1 MRIALVELVGYREWT
16 ESLGDDR
23 EWIIQAG
30 QARLY
35 ERLQLAAAGL
45 GGFVF
50 PLRYDYLLI
59 LATGL
64 GREDLKGL
72 LDTARYTSMMPVRM
86 GSAAGRRPAEAVLR
100 AQRML
105 VGTRPGS
112 LSYEEGDDGV
122 TVLAH
127 VDINDITSSTRTNGI
142 PASLVDIAD
151 LVAGV
156 TRLANKYGGIAQYLG
171 GDNVLVLLPDEGYQ
185 EFAEEAVKMFN
196 VKVGIGVARLART
209 AMKLS
214 SRALHDIRESRS
226 EGYIRVIRE
235 GVG

>member
-1 MRIALVELVGYREWT
+1 M
-16 ESLGDDR
+16 
-23 EWIIQAG
+23 
-30 QARLY
+30 
-35 ERLQLAAAGL
+35 
-45 GGFVF
+45 
-50 PLRYDYLLI
+50 
-59 LATGL
+59 
-64 GREDLKGL
+64 
-72 LDTARYTSMMPVRM
+72 
-86 GSAAGRRPAEAVLR
+86 
-100 AQRML
+100 
-105 VGTRPGS
+105 
-112 LSYEEGDDGV
+112 
-122 TVLAH
+122 
-127 VDINDITSSTRTNGI
+127 
-142 PASLVDIAD
+142 
-151 LVAGV
+151 